1 MPDVA
6 HGCGSVFAVFTHFS
20 RTPGHSQSYFPG
32 SPGLQQN
39 RALSLQLKLRNKC
52 FHSLKRKEKAI
63 MHNVLSKTGDLPL
76 ALAVVPFVPLIALVC
91 IGIIIALEW
100 RMTNGI
106 NRKKEG

>member
-1 MPDVA
+1 
-6 HGCGSVFAVFTHFS
+6 
-20 RTPGHSQSYFPG
+20 
-32 SPGLQQN
+32 
-39 RALSLQLKLRNKC
+39 
-52 FHSLKRKEKAI
+52 

-91 IGIIIALEW
+91 ICIIIALEW